1 MEEIL
6 NIVKEHK
13 WFCVIA
19 SMMIVVVVSVLLF
32 NQPSQPAD
40 QTGLVAFSQDNQA
53 SSVPEEVEES
63 STESKTRDTEQ
74 EIQLVVV
81 DVKGEVERP
90 GLYTLKFESRV
101 NDAIVAAGGFT
112 AEANQKSVNLAQKL
126 ADEEIIYVAHKDE
139 DVSVITAPNSSVVA
153 TQTQEES
160 QSSLV
165 NLNTATEADLQ
176 TISGI
181 GAKRAA
187 DIIAYREANGG
198 FKSVDDL
205 NNVSGIGDKTMESI
219 RPYVT
224 VD

>member
-1 MEEIL
+1 MDTIKTYIEML
-6 NIVKEHK
+6 KGYK
-13 WFCVIA
+13 WQIA
-19 SMMIVVVVSVLLF
+19 LPAAAGLLMATF
-32 NQPSQPAD
+32 LIFSQPAKSD
-40 QTGLVAFSQDNQA
+40 QTGLTDFSQTEQT
-53 SSVPEEVEES
+53 SSSQEQLEEV
-63 STESKTRDTEQ
+63 STEASE
-74 EIQLVVV
+74 EPSQLVV
-81 DVKGEVERP
+81 DVKGAVAKP
-90 GLYTLKFESRV
+90 GLYTLEAGARV
-101 NDAIVAAGGFT
+101 NDAVEAAGGLT
-112 AEANQKSVNLAQKL
+112 SQSDPKSINLAQKL
-126 ADEEIIYVAHKDE
+126 SDEAVVYVASKDE
-139 DVSVITAPNSSVVA
+139 NISVVTSTTA
-153 TQTQEES
+153 SSAMSQEEKNT
-160 QSSLV
+160 SLV

>member
-1 MEEIL
+1 MDTIKTYIEML
-6 NIVKEHK
+6 KEYK
-13 WFCVIA
+13 WQIA
-19 SMMIVVVVSVLLF
+19 LPAAAGLLMTTF
-32 NQPSQPAD
+32 LVFSQPAKSD
-40 QTGLVAFSQDNQA
+40 QTGLTNFPQTEQT
-53 SSVPEEVEES
+53 SSSSELVEET
-63 STESKTRDTEQ
+63 STEVSEEPT
-74 EIQLVVV
+74 QLVI
-81 DVKGEVERP
+81 DVKGAVEKP
-90 GLYTLKFESRV
+90 GLYTLEVGSRV
-101 NDAIVAAGGFT
+101 NDAVAAAGGLT
-112 AEANQKSVNLAQKL
+112 SQADPKSINLAQKL
-126 ADEEIIYVAHKDE
+126 SDEAVVYVASKDE
-139 DVSVITAPNSSVVA
+139 NISVVA
-153 TQTQEES
+153 STTASSAMSPEEKS
-160 QSSLV
+160 TSLV

>member
-1 MEEIL
+1 MDTIKTYIEML
-6 NIVKEHK
+6 KEYK
-13 WFCVIA
+13 WQIA
-19 SMMIVVVVSVLLF
+19 LPAAAGLLMTTF
-32 NQPSQPAD
+32 LVFSQPAKSD
-40 QTGLVAFSQDNQA
+40 QTGLTNFPQTEQT
-53 SSVPEEVEES
+53 SSSSELVEET
-63 STESKTRDTEQ
+63 STEVSE
-74 EIQLVVV
+74 EPSQLVV
-81 DVKGEVERP
+81 DVKGAVEKP
-90 GLYTLKFESRV
+90 GLYTLEVGSRV
-101 NDAIVAAGGFT
+101 NDAVEAAGGLT
-112 AEANQKSVNLAQKL
+112 SQAEPKSINLAQKL
-126 ADEEIIYVAHKDE
+126 SDEAVVYVASKDE
-139 DVSVITAPNSSVVA
+139 QISMVASTTASSA
-153 TQTQEES
+153 ISQKGNES
-160 QSSLV
+160 KV

>member
-1 MEEIL
+1 MNKIKTYVESL
-6 NIVKEHK
+6 KEYK
-13 WFCVIA
+13 WQIA
-19 SMMIVVVVSVLLF
+19 LPAAAGLLMATF
-32 NQPSQPAD
+32 LIFSQPAKSD
-40 QTGLVAFSQDNQA
+40 QTGLTDFPQTEQTSSSQEQVD
-53 SSVPEEVEES
+53 EVSADGNTEES
-63 STESKTRDTEQ
+63 KEQ
-74 EIQLVVV
+74 SQLVV
-81 DVKGEVERP
+81 DVKGAVEKP
-90 GLYTLKFESRV
+90 GLYTLEVGSRV
-101 NDAIVAAGGFT
+101 NDAVEAAGGLT
-112 AEANQKSVNLAQKL
+112 SQADPKSVNLAQKL
-126 ADEEIIYVAHKDE
+126 SDEAVVYVASKNE
-139 DVSVITAPNSSVVA
+139 NISVVA
-153 TQTQEES
+153 STTASSAMSQEEKNT
-160 QSSLV
+160 SLV

>member
-1 MEEIL
+1 MDTMKTYIEML
-6 NIVKEHK
+6 KEYK
-13 WFCVIA
+13 WQIA
-19 SMMIVVVVSVLLF
+19 LPAAAGLLMATF
-32 NQPSQPAD
+32 LIFSQPAKSD
-40 QTGLVAFSQDNQA
+40 QTGLTDFPQTEQTSSSQKQT
-53 SSVPEEVEES
+53 EET
-63 STESKTRDTEQ
+63 STEVSE
-74 EIQLVVV
+74 EPSQLVV
-81 DVKGEVERP
+81 DVKGAVAKP
-90 GLYTLKFESRV
+90 GLYTLEAGARV
-101 NDAIVAAGGFT
+101 NDAVEAAGGLT
-112 AEANQKSVNLAQKL
+112 SQADPKSINLAQKL
-126 ADEEIIYVAHKDE
+126 SDEAVVYVASKDE
-139 DVSVITAPNSSVVA
+139 NISVVA
-153 TQTQEES
+153 STTASSAMSSEEKSTS
-160 QSSLV
+160 QV

>member
-1 MEEIL
+1 MDTIKTYIEML
-6 NIVKEHK
+6 KEYK
-13 WFCVIA
+13 WQIA
-19 SMMIVVVVSVLLF
+19 LPAAACLLMATF
-32 NQPSQPAD
+32 LIFSQPAKSD
-40 QTGLVAFSQDNQA
+40 QTGLTEFPQTDQA
-53 SSVPEEVEES
+53 SSSQEQTEET
-63 STESKTRDTEQ
+63 STEVSKDPS
-74 EIQLVVV
+74 QLVV
-81 DVKGEVERP
+81 DVKGAVAKP
-90 GLYTLKFESRV
+90 GLYTLEADARV
-101 NDAIVAAGGFT
+101 NDAVEAAGGLT
-112 AEANQKSVNLAQKL
+112 SQADPKSVNLAQKL
-126 ADEEIIYVAHKDE
+126 SDEAVVYVASKDE
-139 DVSVITAPNSSVVA
+139 NISVVTSTTA
-153 TQTQEES
+153 SSAMSSEEKSTS
-160 QSSLV
+160 QV

>member
-1 MEEIL
+1 MDTIKTYIEML
-6 NIVKEHK
+6 KEYK
-13 WFCVIA
+13 WQIA
-19 SMMIVVVVSVLLF
+19 LPAAAGLLLTTF
-32 NQPSQPAD
+32 LMFSQPAKSD
-40 QTGLVAFSQDNQA
+40 QTGLTDFPQTEQT
-53 SSVPEEVEES
+53 SSSSELVEENSTEESEES
-63 STESKTRDTEQ
+63 S
-74 EIQLVVV
+74 QLVV
-81 DVKGEVERP
+81 DVKGAVEKP
-90 GLYTLKFESRV
+90 GLYTLEAGARV
-101 NDAIVAAGGFT
+101 NDAVDAAGGLT
-112 AEANQKSVNLAQKL
+112 SQADPKSINLAQKL
-126 ADEEIIYVAHKDE
+126 SDEAVVYVASKDE
-139 DVSVITAPNSSVVA
+139 KISVVA
-153 TQTQEES
+153 STTASSAMSPEGNES
-160 QSSLV
+160 KV

>member
-1 MEEIL
+1 MDTIKTYIEML
-6 NIVKEHK
+6 KEYK
-13 WFCVIA
+13 WQIA
-19 SMMIVVVVSVLLF
+19 LPAAAGLLMATF
-32 NQPSQPAD
+32 LIFSQPAKSD
-40 QTGLVAFSQDNQA
+40 QTGLTDFPQTEQT
-53 SSVPEEVEES
+53 SSNSDQTEEVNTEASEEP
-63 STESKTRDTEQ
+63 T
-74 EIQLVVV
+74 QLIV
-81 DVKGEVERP
+81 DVKGAVEKP
-90 GLYTLKFESRV
+90 GLYTLEAGARV
-101 NDAIVAAGGFT
+101 NDAVKAAGGLT
-112 AEANQKSVNLAQKL
+112 SQADPKSVNLAQKL
-126 ADEEIIYVAHKDE
+126 SDESVVYVASKDE
-139 DVSVITAPNSSVVA
+139 NISVVA
-153 TQTQEES
+153 STTASSAMSPEEKS
-160 QSSLV
+160 TSLV

>member
-1 MEEIL
+1 MDTIKTYIEML
-6 NIVKEHK
+6 KEYK
-13 WFCVIA
+13 WQIA
-19 SMMIVVVVSVLLF
+19 LPAVAGLLMATF
-32 NQPSQPAD
+32 LIFSQPAKSD
-40 QTGLVAFSQDNQA
+40 QTGLTDFSQPQQ
-53 SSVPEEVEES
+53 SSSSQEQLEEVSTEESEES
-63 STESKTRDTEQ
+63 S
-74 EIQLVVV
+74 QLVV
-81 DVKGEVERP
+81 DVKGAVEKP
-90 GLYTLKFESRV
+90 GLYTLEAGARV
-101 NDAIVAAGGFT
+101 NDAVEAAGGLT
-112 AEANQKSVNLAQKL
+112 SQADPKSINLAQKL
-126 ADEEIIYVAHKDE
+126 SDEAVVYVASKDE
-139 DVSVITAPNSSVVA
+139 NISVVA
-153 TQTQEES
+153 STTTSSAMSQEEKTT
-160 QSSLV
+160 SLV

>member
-1 MEEIL
+1 MDTMKTYIEML
-6 NIVKEHK
+6 KEYK
-13 WFCVIA
+13 WQIA
-19 SMMIVVVVSVLLF
+19 LPAAAGLLMATF
-32 NQPSQPAD
+32 LIFSQPAKSD
-40 QTGLVAFSQDNQA
+40 QTGLTDFPQTEQTSSSQEQT
-53 SSVPEEVEES
+53 EET
-63 STESKTRDTEQ
+63 STEVSE
-74 EIQLVVV
+74 EPSQLVV
-81 DVKGEVERP
+81 DVKGAVVKP
-90 GLYTLKFESRV
+90 GLYTLEAGARV
-101 NDAIVAAGGFT
+101 NDAVEAAGGLT
-112 AEANQKSVNLAQKL
+112 SQADPKSINLAQKL
-126 ADEEIIYVAHKDE
+126 SDEAVVYVASKDE
-139 DVSVITAPNSSVVA
+139 NISVVA
-153 TQTQEES
+153 STTA
-160 QSSLV
+160 SSAMPQDEKSTNLV

>member
-1 MEEIL
+1 MDTIKTYIEML
-6 NIVKEHK
+6 KEYK
-13 WFCVIA
+13 WQIA
-19 SMMIVVVVSVLLF
+19 LPAAAGLLLTTF
-32 NQPSQPAD
+32 LIFSQPAKSD
-40 QTGLVAFSQDNQA
+40 QTGLTDFPQTEQTSN
-53 SSVPEEVEES
+53 SSELVEENSTEESEES
-63 STESKTRDTEQ
+63 S
-74 EIQLVVV
+74 QLVV
-81 DVKGEVERP
+81 DVKGSVVKP
-90 GLYTLKFESRV
+90 GLYTLEAGARV
-101 NDAIVAAGGFT
+101 NDAVDAAGGLT
-112 AEANQKSVNLAQKL
+112 SQADPKSINLAQKL
-126 ADEEIIYVAHKDE
+126 SDEAVVYVASKDE
-139 DVSVITAPNSSVVA
+139 NISVVTSTTA
-153 TQTQEES
+153 SSAMSPEGNES
-160 QSSLV
+160 KV